1 MISDINSCEFVS
13 TVPHFKEDSEVE
25 SDEFMVGGVDE
36 PDEVAAVLV
45 PLEEPEIFVMK
56 LFLEDDLVVVFVD
69 IDPDGLL
76 ILNIFGD
83 RVHSIQIFV
92 GVAIEGDML
101 AHWDC
106 EPKVFAG
113 RFAQFEQ
120 VLVVTDVSVCIFVPQ
135 LIEFLTL
142 FPVLDL

>member
-1 MISDINSCEFVS
+1 
-13 TVPHFKEDSEVE
+13 
-25 SDEFMVGGVDE
+25 MVGGVDE

-120 VLVVTDVSVCIFVPQ
+120 VFVVTDVSVCVFVPQ